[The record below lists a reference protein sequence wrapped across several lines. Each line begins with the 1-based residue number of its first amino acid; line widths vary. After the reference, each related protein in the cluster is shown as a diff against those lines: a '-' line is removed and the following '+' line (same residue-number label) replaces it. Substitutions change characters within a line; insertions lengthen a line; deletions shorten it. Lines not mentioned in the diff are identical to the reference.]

1 MKVCISSSGDTLEA
15 LVDER
20 FGRCQYFIIVDT
32 GTGEFAAAPN
42 KAGGAGRGAGIQAAQ
57 TIADMGAE
65 ALVTGV
71 VGPKA
76 FTALRNAGIKIYEGA
91 SGRET
96 VKEALEK
103 FKNEGY
109 SEAMAPS
116 GGPGM
121 GGFGRGR
128 QGRQ

>member
-1 MKVCISSSGDTLEA
+1 
-15 LVDER
+15 
-20 FGRCQYFIIVDT
+20 
-32 GTGEFAAAPN
+32 
-42 KAGGAGRGAGIQAAQ
+42 
-57 TIADMGAE
+57 MGAE

-91 SGRET
+91 SGSGA

-109 SEAMAPS
+109 REATAPS

-128 QGRQ
+128 RGR